1 MSLVMRSILDVI
13 EDQLVANRLPL
24 AGVTLAALPF
34 PNTPAVVSL
43 HWHAFVEIPA
53 MPPRESA
60 VYQSVPSSALQLNIR
75 WDAFEDL
82 ETDVLEA
89 SWELGAWD
97 LRRIGAP
104 GCGASMQRYAE
115 CLTSFGVS
123 AQEINGDQVFI
134 ADVPDGPE
142 LVDAAARAGYVR
154 WQFRPTWCGLW
165 KELAADV
172 TLEAGGYRNPRCPI
186 GALPLEPGEA
196 RTLVFQLGRPEH

>member
-1 MSLVMRSILDVI
+1 MRSILDVI

-34 PNTPAVVSL
+34 PNTPAVVCL
-43 HWHAFVEIPA
+43 HWHAFVEVPA
-53 MPPRESA
+53 TPRRDSLL
-60 VYQSVPSSALQLNIR
+60 YQSVPSSALQVNIR

-97 LRRIGAP
+97 LRRIGAIP
-104 GCGASMQRYAE
+104 CGTSAQRYAE

-123 AQEINGDQVFI
+123 AQEINGDKVFV
-134 ADVPDGPE
+134 ADVPDGSD
-142 LVDAAARAGYVR
+142 LVDTAAREGYVR

-165 KELAADV
+165 KELAVDV
-172 TLEAGGYRNPRCPI
+172 TLEAGGYRNPRCPV
-186 GALPLEPGEA
+186 GAQPLEPCEA
-196 RTLVFQLGRPEH
+196 RTLVFQLGRSDRTQ